1 MQVCKRASVQILMKC
16 RLHGDICAASRLVSA
31 SSQQL
36 TAQVLPGR
44 RTSDQGSMSAPDSPP
59 LGHSQPATCRLGAR
73 PLLTPQNIAAVGA
86 CSAQSAPQHWL
97 HGTKSAP
104 QAALQA
110 LPKRCPT
117 RERSAAPHQ
126 PGCSRA
132 PAAPSARLRPKFALI
147 DCFEHWTDQARSQHM
162 SYE

>member
-97 HGTKSAP
+97 HGTKSARP
-104 QAALQA
+104 KRPASAAKA
-110 LPKRCPT
+110 LPDTGALGRAASAGLLACA
-117 RERSAAPHQ
+117 RSSQ
-126 PGCSRA
+126 RA
-132 PAAPSARLRPKFALI
+132 PPRRAGARWRRPQSRPI
-147 DCFEHWTDQARSQHM
+147 GSSTRRCS
-162 SYE
+162 